1 MQNVGIIDK
10 IEKYKIWNKIL
21 LCNLMADKQNTEV
34 IRQLLKDCN
43 KWTPNDN
50 IRYSPFTGTGTV
62 IIKIPIEC
70 LLIDQSINEYN
81 LSIEIMSTSDVEMK
95 FEQTRII

>member
-1 MQNVGIIDK
+1 
-10 IEKYKIWNKIL
+10 
-21 LCNLMADKQNTEV
+21 MADKQNTEV
-34 IRQLLKDCN
+34 IRQLLKDSN
-43 KWTPNDN
+43 KWIPGDN

-95 FEQTRII
+95 FEQLRIYIGSFKKALDVLKDYNLKKKKLCI